1 MSIATHC
8 SFLLFNGELGAMQH
22 RLSVIR
28 TILHHLISI
37 RVDLRLQFPSIT
49 WARQRSVPVSYSC
62 GVAIDSEAAGLM
74 FRGGTT
80 RGGLERLEAV
90 SPNRHA

>member
-28 TILHHLISI
+28 TILHHLIAI
-37 RVDLRLQFPSIT
+37 RVDLRLQFPPIT
-49 WARQRSVPVSYSC
+49 GHASAPSQCLTHVVWLLIVKRQVSC
-62 GVAIDSEAAGLM
+62 SEGAP
-74 FRGGTT
+74 RV
-80 RGGLERLEAV
+80 ED
-90 SPNRHA
+90 